1 MTVSQW
7 RQFGFFDREQ
17 VVDAQDPKKPPI
29 WLQDDDAGIPIIKVW
44 NLEKADKT
52 AKTPVLMRSS
62 KIQHG
67 NKVFPVTAVAV
78 LENLTQV
85 AVGLENGIVLLFR
98 GDMLRD
104 RFTKPRVIHEGSET
118 ITGLGFHEDGKNTT
132 LYIVTLA
139 KILSCITSNK
149 DLLQTL
155 DEQGADFG
163 NSILTPQELN
173 QEMVIGRS
181 EAIYFYGLDGRG
193 PCFIIDGEKTFLTWF
208 RGYMVV
214 VSKEPSPAVTSSLL
228 TDFSGRKEG
237 SPGETGPSFGA
248 DSAAGTVLTLY
259 DLRNKFVAYS
269 GTFGTDGGAPQTI
282 KSVLGEWG
290 ELFVITQDKK
300 MYRLEE
306 KDMDSKLEILF
317 KKNMYA
323 LAINLVTST
332 PSSPTQTQEPS
343 TDFDYGTVVEI
354 YKRYGDWLY
363 SKTEYD
369 MAMTQYLHTVGQ
381 LEPSYVIRKFL
392 DAQRIHNLTSYL
404 QALHE
409 RGLAN
414 ADHTTLLLNCYTK
427 LKDEKRLDK
436 FIKTADSGTEI
447 SFDMETAIRVC
458 RQGGYYD
465 HALYLARRHNRH
477 KWVLTI
483 LVEDLKR
490 YGDAVEYIVGLDD
503 FDAEEELR
511 RYGTV
516 LVREAPGDTTD
527 VLVGL
532 CGAVKGPAPEDFIH
546 LYVERR
552 QWCIDFLER
561 VIERRWGEGKG
572 KGKVGTPVM
581 EPSLDE
587 LEKERE
593 DASRRI
599 VSNTLLELYL
609 DAGTQIDDGV
619 RTISGEW
626 REKIM
631 LLFQNERA
639 VVDLDQALVFCK
651 THNFKEGILYLY
663 ERMGLHKDILQ
674 YHIDEQDPKA
684 VIATCK
690 QYGDADSTLWT
701 HALSYFAEKGTHPSA
716 SLGPDQC
723 PPELLEVLNT
733 IDRRN
738 LLPPLQV
745 VQVLSKNASVT
756 VGMVRDYLT
765 RRIEAER
772 KAMDESEKLIESY
785 REETERMRSQ
795 IEELK
800 SSPIVFQATKCE
812 LCRQPLE
819 LPTVHFMCRHSYHQ
833 RCLGESDGE
842 CPRCAPEHRIIQE
855 LVKGQEQSAGKHDV
869 FLQKLQSADDRF
881 SLIADYFSK
890 NTFVTLKPID

>member
-7 RQFGFFDREQ
+7 RQFSFFDREQ
-17 VVDAQDPKKPPI
+17 VVDAEEPDKPPS
-29 WLQDDDAGIPIIKVW
+29 WLQDDDSGVPIIKVW

-62 KIQHG
+62 KVQHG

-78 LENLTQV
+78 LKNLTQV

-104 RFTKPRVIHEGSET
+104 KFTKPRVVHEGSET
-118 ITGLGFHEDGKNTT
+118 ITGLGFYEDGKSTT
-132 LYIVTLA
+132 LFIVTLA
-139 KILSCITSNK
+139 KILSCVTSNK
-149 DLLQTL
+149 DVLQTL

-173 QEMVIGRS
+173 QEMVIGRT

-193 PCFIIDGEKTFLTWF
+193 PCFIIDDLG
-208 RGYMVV
+208 
-214 VSKEPSPAVTSSLL
+214 P
-228 TDFSGRKEG
+228 GREG
-237 SPGETGPSFGA
+237 SPGEGSPPAFGA
-248 DSAAGTVLTLY
+248 EGAAGTVLTLY
-259 DLRNKFVAYS
+259 DLKNKFVAYS
-269 GTFGTDGGAPQTI
+269 GTFGTSEGGSPKAI

-290 ELFVITQDKK
+290 ELFVITDDKK

-306 KDMDSKLEILF
+306 KDLDTKLDILF

-323 LAINLVTST
+323 LAINLVTSSSVP
-332 PSSPTQTQEPS
+332 PSSNPQPQEPS
-343 TDFDYGTVVEI
+343 IDFDYGTVVEI

-369 MAMTQYLHTVGQ
+369 MAMQQYLRTVGQ

-427 LKDEKRLDK
+427 LKDEKRLDR

-465 HALYLARRHNRH
+465 HALYLAKRHGRH

-483 LVEDLKR
+483 LVEDVTRYGESVEYIVRLDNAEAEDELKR
-490 YGDAVEYIVGLDD
+490 YGPI
-503 FDAEEELR
+503 
-511 RYGTV
+511 
-516 LVREAPGDTTD
+516 LVKEAPGDTTD

-532 CGAVKGPAPEDFIH
+532 CGTVKGAAPEDFIH
-546 LYVERR
+546 LYVEQR
-552 QWCIDFLER
+552 QWCIEFLER
-561 VIERRWGEGKG
+561 VVERRWGEGKG
-572 KGKVGTPVM
+572 KGKAGTPL
-581 EPSLDE
+581 PTPTLDDF
-587 LEKERE
+587 ERE
-593 DASRRI
+593 RELTSRKI

-609 DAGTQIDDGV
+609 DGGTHIEDGV
-619 RTISGEW
+619 RSITASW

-631 LLFQNERA
+631 NLLQDDAANY
-639 VVDLDQALVFCK
+639 DMDQALVLCK
-651 THNFKEGILYLY
+651 THMFKEGILYLY
-663 ERMGLHKDILQ
+663 ERMRLHKDILQ
-674 YHIDEQDPKA
+674 FQMDEQDPKA
-684 VIATCK
+684 IIATCK
-690 QYGDADSTLWT
+690 RYGDADSTLWT
-701 HALSYFAEKGTHPSA
+701 TALTYFAEKGTHPSA
-716 SLGPDQC
+716 TLGPDQC

-733 IDRRN
+733 IDKRN

-756 VGMVRDYLT
+756 IGMVRGYLT
-765 RRIEAER
+765 RRLEAER
-772 KAMDESEKLIESY
+772 KAIDESEKLIKSY
-785 REETERMRSQ
+785 RDETDRMRSQ

-812 LCRQPLE
+812 LCRQQLE
-819 LPTVHFMCRHSYHQ
+819 LPTVHFMCRHSFHQ

-855 LVKGQEQSAGKHDV
+855 LVRGQEQSAGKHDV
-869 FLQKLQSADDRF
+869 FLQKLQGAEDRF
-881 SLIADYFSK
+881 SVIADYFSK
-890 NTFVTLKPID
+890 NTFVTLKPVD